1 MGVRQ
6 QRASP
11 FPLDHLLERSNEAN
25 PRSISTDLWQTLAV
39 SSPVLTQCQT
49 YTLKLINST
58 NSAGALGVPPYYISA
73 FKASGHPTTSLLG
86 SDPNNLTWT
95 VNMASG
101 ECDLLERGRTI
112 HRCVSHRIVI
122 AADHHGFGRE

>member
-25 PRSISTDLWQTLAV
+25 PQSISTDLWQTLAV

-49 YTLKLINST
+49 YTLKLIN
-58 NSAGALGVPPYYISA
+58 PPYYISA

-101 ECDLLERGRTI
+101 ECDLLKRGRTI

-122 AADHHGFGRE
+122 AADRHGFGRE